1 MWNRWSNSTSNN
13 FLDHFTWLCKII
25 ACLCKISLQIL
36 LSLRQKSL
44 FWSISDNHAK
54 NLHDHA
60 KLHHMVFKLLFGTS
74 FFFFFFYSTLTTSN
88 WLQILIQLH
97 CFFLKRLFVLF
108 NFISFFCLSMHQYRL
123 EIVSKPHKN
132 PMFSK
137 LDQSFNRKNHMFKV
151 H

>member
-13 FLDHFTWLCKII
+13 FLDHFTRLCKII

-74 FFFFFFYSTLTTSN
+74 FFFFFLLHLNYLQLTPNPDPITLFLPQKIICP
-88 WLQILIQLH
+88 LQFH
-97 CFFLKRLFVLF
+97 FFLLSL
-108 NFISFFCLSMHQYRL
+108 NASISSWNS
-123 EIVSKPHKN
+123 SKTSQKSN
-132 PMFSK
+132 V
-137 LDQSFNRKNHMFKV
+137 FKTRPII
-151 H
+151 